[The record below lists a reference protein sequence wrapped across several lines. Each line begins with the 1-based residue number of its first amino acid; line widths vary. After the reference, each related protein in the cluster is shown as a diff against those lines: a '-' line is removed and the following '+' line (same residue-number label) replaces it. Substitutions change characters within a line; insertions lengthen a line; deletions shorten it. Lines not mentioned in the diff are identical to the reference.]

1 VSSMSAPLPIS
12 RRSLIKAAAAAGGAV
27 AFGLPQI
34 LRATPAQA
42 YTVPAKM
49 AWWYQA
55 RFGMF
60 IHFGSYSYLGHGEW
74 AFTNESW
81 TKANYQSQVSARFNP
96 ASFNAAT
103 IAGLAADA
111 GMKYL
116 VITAKHHEGFGMWD
130 SDVAG
135 FTDTTGA
142 KTYDLHDYTAYHGDL
157 LASLKTACEARG
169 IRFGLYYSI
178 LDWNHPSQ
186 TDRGGLTHM
195 SSPAARTSY
204 IADMKGQL
212 QELLDRYDPA
222 VLWFDGDW
230 FGEPATPTLDDWW
243 LKADGQD
250 LYNWLIARKPNLV
263 VNERVKRNL
272 GLGDFMCPEQ
282 TVPAAPLSR
291 PWETCA
297 TMNGAWG
304 YNSGSENSYR
314 SVTDIVR
321 ELVTVVSRDG
331 NYLLNI
337 GPKGD
342 GTVTPGSVTV
352 LQGLASWMSTYGDS
366 VHGTTAS
373 PYATDPSW
381 GRATKKDGTLFAHVF
396 SWPAGGKLQI
406 PAVTNAVSR
415 VYLMNNPSASLP
427 FTVSGGQINV
437 TVPATAPNASDS
449 VVCVAVSGTPATT
462 LSTTAFADTDY
473 SGASAALPL
482 GTYTASR
489 LSAAGVGPSAI
500 SSLRIPRGYQVTGY
514 SADNFA
520 GTAWTFTADASD
532 LRQTGN
538 NDAIVSLKVTFDPS
552 GYFQLVNAT
561 DGLALDGGGS
571 VASSSNLKQWTP
583 GDSTNLQWQVIDL
596 GTGYYRL
603 VNRTNGMVADGWGST
618 TAGDPVRE
626 SAWSGGNSQQWQ
638 ITDRGTARYSIANR
652 ATGLVL
658 DGGGAVASGSVCKQ
672 WTWQDSPNLLW
683 TFQPAG

>member
-1 VSSMSAPLPIS
+1 MSSVPMS
-12 RRSLIKAAAAAGGAV
+12 RRSLIKAAALAGGTV
-27 AFGLPQI
+27 AFGLPQF
-34 LRATPAQA
+34 LDAAPAAA

-49 AWWYQA
+49 DWWYQA

-74 AFTNESW
+74 AFTNENW
-81 TKANYQSQVSARFNP
+81 AKANYQTQVSAHFNP
-96 ASFNAAT
+96 TSFNAAT
-103 IAGLAADA
+103 TATLAANA

-116 VITAKHHEGFGMWD
+116 VITAKHHEGFAMWD
-130 SDVAG
+130 SGVPG
-135 FTDTTGA
+135 FTDTTGT
-142 KTYDLHDYTAYHGDL
+142 KSYNLHDYTAYQGDL
-157 LASLKTACEARG
+157 LASLKTECEARG
-169 IRFGLYYSI
+169 VKFGLYYSI

-186 TDRGGLTHM
+186 TDRGGLTTM
-195 SSPAARTSY
+195 SSLSARSAY
-204 IADMKGQL
+204 IADMKAQL

-230 FGEPATPTLDDWW
+230 FGEPAGPTLNDWW
-243 LKADGQD
+243 LRADGLD
-250 LYNWLIARKPNLV
+250 LYNWLIARKPGLV

-314 SVTDIVR
+314 SVADIVR

-342 GTVTPGSVTV
+342 GTVTAGSVTI

-381 GRATKKDGTLFAHVF
+381 GRATKKDGTLYAHVF
-396 SWPAGGKLQI
+396 TWPADGRLQI
-406 PAVTNAVSR
+406 PALTNTVSR

-427 FTVSGGQINV
+427 YTVSGGQINV
-437 TVPATAPNASDS
+437 TVPTAAPNAADS
-449 VVCVAVSGTPATT
+449 VVCVAVTGVP
-462 LSTTAFADTDY
+462 STTSSTTVFQDTGY
-473 SGASAALPL
+473 AGGHAVLAL
-482 GTYTASR
+482 GGYTAAQ
-489 LSAAGVGPSAI
+489 LSAAGSGPSLI
-500 SSLRIPRGYQVTGY
+500 SSLRVPSGYQVTGY
-514 SADNFA
+514 SGDNFT
-520 GTAWTFTADASD
+520 GTAWAFTADAPD

-538 NDAIVSLKVTFDPS
+538 NDAIVSLKVAFNPS
-552 GYFQLVNAT
+552 AYFRLVNVT
-561 DGLALDGGGS
+561 DGLALDSGGS
-571 VASSSNLKQWTP
+571 VPAGSNLKQWTP
-583 GDSTNLQWQVIDL
+583 VDSTNVQWQAIDL

-603 VNRTNGMVADGWGST
+603 VNRTNGMAADGGGT
-618 TAGDPVRE
+618 TTSGDPARQ
-626 SAWSGGNSQQWQ
+626 SAWTGSPNQQWQ
-638 ITDRGTARYSIANR
+638 ITDRGAGRYSVANR

-658 DGGGAVASGSVCKQ
+658 DGGGSVPSGSVCKQ
-672 WTWQDSPNLLW
+672 WPWQDSPNLLW
-683 TFQPAG
+683 TFQPVG